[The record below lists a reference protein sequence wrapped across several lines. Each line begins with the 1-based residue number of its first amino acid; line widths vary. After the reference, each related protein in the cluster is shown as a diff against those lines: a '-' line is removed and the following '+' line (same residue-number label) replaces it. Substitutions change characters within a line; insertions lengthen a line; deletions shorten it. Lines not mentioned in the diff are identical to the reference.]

1 MRSLYLRNG
10 GSRASRFNDRAGIMV
25 DRIVR
30 LIDWLAPVFDLA
42 IRLYVAQ
49 VFFRSGLLKIQSWD
63 STLSLFANEY
73 AVPLL
78 PPELAAYLG
87 TAAELCLP
95 PLLALG
101 IAGRFTAAALFVFNI
116 VAATSYP
123 DISDAGIK
131 DHILWGALLAV
142 TFFHGPG
149 KLSVDHL
156 FKRRLA
162 NQR

>member
-1 MRSLYLRNG
+1 MRSLYLRDSSARSAGLIQRLTLWG
-10 GSRASRFNDRAGIMV
+10 GRFT
-25 DRIVR
+25 R
-30 LIDWLAPVFDLA
+30 LIEWFTPAFDLA

-49 VFFRSGLLKIQSWD
+49 VFISSGLTKIQSWD

-73 AVPLL
+73 TVPVL

-101 IAGRFTAAALFVFNI
+101 IAGRLTALALFVFNF

-123 DISDAGIK
+123 DISDAGMK

-156 FKRRLA
+156 LRRHFA
-162 NQR
+162 ARN

>member
-1 MRSLYLRNG
+1 MRSLYLRDSSARSSGLVQRLALWG
-10 GSRASRFNDRAGIMV
+10 GRFA
-25 DRIVR
+25 R
-30 LIDWLAPVFDLA
+30 LADWFTPAFDLA

-49 VFFRSGLLKIQSWD
+49 VFFRSGLIKLQSWD
-63 STLSLFANEY
+63 STLALFANEY

-78 PPELAAYLG
+78 PPDIAAYLG

-101 IAGRFTAAALFVFNI
+101 FAGRLTALALFVFNI

-142 TFFHGPG
+142 VFFHGPG

-156 FKRRLA
+156 LSRFFARRG
-162 NQR
+162 

>member
-1 MRSLYLRNG
+1 MRSLYFRD
-10 GSRASRFNDRAGIMV
+10 GSRTSRFTKRAAIL
-25 DRIVR
+25 IQSLIK

-49 VFFRSGLLKIQSWD
+49 VFFRSGLVKIQSWD

-87 TAAELCLP
+87 TAAELCLT

-101 IAGRFTAAALFVFNI
+101 LAGRFTALAMFVFNI

-156 FKRRLA
+156 LKRHFD

>member
-1 MRSLYLRNG
+1 MRSLHLHDGSHRALRWRHRI
-10 GSRASRFNDRAGIMV
+10 SILVEQLTRFIG
-25 DRIVR
+25 
-30 LIDWLAPVFDLA
+30 WFAPVFDLA
-42 IRLYVAQ
+42 IRLYVAL
-49 VFFRSGLLKIQSWD
+49 VFFRSGLTKLQSWD
-63 STLSLFANEY
+63 STLALFANEY

-78 PPELAAYLG
+78 PPELAAYFG

-101 IAGRFTAAALFVFNI
+101 FAGRFTALALFVFNL

-131 DHILWGALLAV
+131 DHMLWGALLAV

-149 KLSVDHL
+149 KLSIDHWL
-156 FKRRLA
+156 KRRFA
-162 NQR
+162 AQR

>member
-1 MRSLYLRNG
+1 MRSLYFRD
-10 GSRASRFNDRAGIMV
+10 GSRTSRFTERAAMLIQSLIKV
-25 DRIVR
+25 
-30 LIDWLAPVFDLA
+30 IDWFAPVFDLA
-42 IRLYVAQ
+42 IRLYVSQ
-49 VFFRSGLLKIQSWD
+49 VFFGSGLVKIQSWD

-101 IAGRFTAAALFVFNI
+101 LAGRFTALAMFVFNF
-116 VAATSYP
+116 VAATSYH
-123 DISDAGIK
+123 DISDAGIRE
-131 DHILWGALLAV
+131 HILWGALLAV

-149 KLSVDHL
+149 MLSIDHL
-156 FKRRLA
+156 VKRHFA

>member
-1 MRSLYLRNG
+1 MKLADVADLVSK
-10 GSRASRFNDRAGIMV
+10 AVKGIAFV
-25 DRIVR
+25 S
-30 LIDWLAPVFDLA
+30 PVFDLA
-42 IRLYVAQ
+42 IRLYVAK
-49 VFFRSGLLKIQSWD
+49 VFFLSGLTKIQSWD
-63 STLSLFANEY
+63 STLSLFENEY

-101 IAGRFTAAALFVFNI
+101 IGTRAVALAAFVFNL

-123 DISDAGIK
+123 DISPAGIK

-149 KLSVDHL
+149 KLSLDYL
-156 FKRRLA
+156 IARRSRNNRGRRVGEL
-162 NQR
+162 

>member
-1 MRSLYLRNG
+1 MKLDSV
-10 GSRASRFNDRAGIMV
+10 ARFTFKV
-25 DRIVR
+25 VKIVEFFTP
-30 LIDWLAPVFDLA
+30 LFDLA
-42 IRLYVAQ
+42 IRLYVAK
-49 VFFRSGLLKIQSWD
+49 VFFASGLTKIASWQ
-63 STLSLFANEY
+63 STLSLFENEY

-78 PPELAAYLG
+78 PPYIAAYLG

-101 IAGRFTAAALFVFNI
+101 LGSRAVAVAAFVFNF

-123 DISDAGIK
+123 DISEAGIK

-149 KLSVDHL
+149 VLSVDH
-156 FKRRLA
+156 FFARRFREVRRMG
-162 NQR
+162 QSR

>member
-1 MRSLYLRNG
+1 MKLTG
-10 GSRASRFNDRAGIMV
+10 
-25 DRIVR
+25 
-30 LIDWLAPVFDLA
+30 LATLVFKGVKIIEFFTPVFDLA
-42 IRLYVAQ
+42 IRLYVAK
-49 VFFRSGLLKIQSWD
+49 VFFMSGLTKIQSWE
-63 STLSLFANEY
+63 STLSLFENEY

-101 IAGRFTAAALFVFNI
+101 LGSRAVALAAFVFNL

-123 DISDAGIK
+123 DISEAGIK
-131 DHILWGALLAV
+131 DHVLWGALLAV

-149 KLSVDHL
+149 KISVDY
-156 FKRRLA
+156 FIARRFRQIRGRRIGEL
-162 NQR
+162 R

>member
-1 MRSLYLRNG
+1 MKL
-10 GSRASRFNDRAGIMV
+10 AG
-25 DRIVR
+25 
-30 LIDWLAPVFDLA
+30 LADLVSKAVKGIELVSPVFDLA
-42 IRLYVAQ
+42 IRLYVAK
-49 VFFRSGLLKIQSWD
+49 VFFMSGLTKIQSWD
-63 STLSLFANEY
+63 STLSLFENEY

-101 IAGRFTAAALFVFNI
+101 IGTRAVALAAFAFNL

-123 DISDAGIK
+123 DISAAGIK

-149 KLSVDHL
+149 KTSLDHL
-156 FKRRLA
+156 IARRFRRGA
-162 NQR
+162 

>member
-1 MRSLYLRNG
+1 MQVRTV
-10 GSRASRFNDRAGIMV
+10 AD
-25 DRIVR
+25 IVSR
-30 LIDWLAPVFDLA
+30 LIKGIEFFTPLFDLA
-42 IRLYVAQ
+42 IRLYVAKA
-49 VFFRSGLLKIQSWD
+49 FFWSGLTKIQSWD

-87 TAAELCLP
+87 TAAELILP

-101 IAGRFTAAALFVFNI
+101 LGGRLIALAAFIFNL

-123 DISDAGIK
+123 DISEAGIK
-131 DHILWGALLAV
+131 DHMLWGALLAA

-149 KLSVDHL
+149 RLSLDHL
-156 FKRRLA
+156 IGRYFRRVHG
-162 NQR
+162 RRIGDR

>member
-1 MRSLYLRNG
+1 MKL
-10 GSRASRFNDRAGIMV
+10 AGIADLV
-25 DRIVR
+25 SKAVKAIAFVS
-30 LIDWLAPVFDLA
+30 PVFDLA
-42 IRLYVAQ
+42 IRLYVAK
-49 VFFRSGLLKIQSWD
+49 VFFVSGLTKIQSWD
-63 STLSLFANEY
+63 STLSLFENEY

-101 IAGRFTAAALFVFNI
+101 IGTRGVALAAFVFNL

-123 DISDAGIK
+123 DISPAGIK

-149 KLSVDHL
+149 KLSLDYV
-156 FKRRLA
+156 FVRRFRNNRGRRVGEL
-162 NQR
+162 

>member
-1 MRSLYLRNG
+1 MRSLYLRDSSARSSGLVQRLALWG
-10 GSRASRFNDRAGIMV
+10 GRFA
-25 DRIVR
+25 R
-30 LIDWLAPVFDLA
+30 LADWFTPAFDLA

-49 VFFRSGLLKIQSWD
+49 VFFRSGLIKLHSWD
-63 STLSLFANEY
+63 STLALFANEY

-78 PPELAAYLG
+78 PPDIAAYLG

-101 IAGRFTAAALFVFNI
+101 FAGRLTALALFVFNI

-131 DHILWGALLAV
+131 DHMLWGALLAV
-142 TFFHGPG
+142 VFFHGPG

-156 FKRRLA
+156 LSRFFARRG
-162 NQR
+162 

>member
-1 MRSLYLRNG
+1 MRSLYLRDG
-10 GSRASRFNDRAGIMV
+10 GGRTSRLTDRVAHW
-25 DRIVR
+25 
-30 LIDWLAPVFDLA
+30 IDLLTRAIAWLAPAFDLA

-49 VFFRSGLLKIQSWD
+49 VFIHSGLTKIQSWD
-63 STLSLFANEY
+63 STLALFANEY
-73 AVPLL
+73 SVPLL

-101 IAGRFTAAALFVFNI
+101 LAGRLTAAALFVFNL
-116 VAATSYP
+116 VAAMSYP
-123 DISDAGIK
+123 DISEAGIK

-149 KLSVDHL
+149 KLSADYLVHRWYAG
-156 FKRRLA
+156 RR
-162 NQR
+162 